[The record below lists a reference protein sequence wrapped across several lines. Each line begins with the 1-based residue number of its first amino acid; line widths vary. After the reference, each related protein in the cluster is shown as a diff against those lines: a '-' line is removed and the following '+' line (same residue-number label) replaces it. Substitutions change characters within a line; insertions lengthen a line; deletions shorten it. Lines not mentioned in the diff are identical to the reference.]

1 MVALSAKIVSNEKV
15 AIAEG
20 RTKFDTEAK
29 ASRQQVRLLT
39 TALLKRSEP
48 RPVSG
53 AVDAKKAEP
62 DGKAKSE
69 SSTKE
74 RKEREG
80 GTRKRSLSVTP
91 GSPISRT

>member
-1 MVALSAKIVSNEKV
+1 MVANEKV
-15 AIAEG
+15 AF
-20 RTKFDTEAK
+20 RFQRDKFDAEAK

-39 TALLKRSEP
+39 TALLKRSEL

-69 SSTKE
+69 SSTTE
-74 RKEREG
+74 QKEREG

>member
-1 MVALSAKIVSNEKV
+1 MRHVFVSNEKV
-15 AIAEG
+15 AIAAE
-20 RTKFDTEAK
+20 RTRFEAEAK

-53 AVDAKKAEP
+53 AVDAKKTEP
-62 DGKAKSE
+62 EGKAKSE
-69 SSTKE
+69 SSTME
-74 RKEREG
+74 RKERKG
-80 GTRKRSLSVTP
+80 GTRKRNRSVTS